1 MPPYTFQPSAD
12 PEDEWIFRVEAGACE
27 LCLTY
32 EDRVFKTEEI
42 PPEFPYAAVL
52 MENIIEPHVHPN
64 CRCQLRLIEESL
76 KQEKHG
82 MHKDFN
88 KIQNEFIK
96 YYCKSTSPCEQG
108 TMEFNAWVKDLG
120 LNTSKPYGKSLEAY
134 KWAKDMISKYK
145 EDEKNAYYKVLFAF
159 PIESMNGNVY
169 TEKEIKASVK
179 TVIGK
184 SPSINHWEDTRQEF
198 IEGGVKYVGAEY
210 EDGACEAI
218 LQVPKN
224 FICPLCDKGKPLT
237 SWIDE
242 KKIVNVSLE
251 ATCMKVGPKGECIG
265 LEFDAPTLLTS
276 DTLPGI
282 PMARIFPLERIFA
295 EALVVQKGGKK
306 MKQKVRVEGLGETLP
321 DGNGQCPPGMIFNSN
336 TGQCEQ
342 STDCPEGQHWSD
354 AEGKCV
360 ADEKAPPEGTKVPL
374 GTEAEPDNST
384 SPIEA
389 MSEDELKKKIADIAS
404 QIDAHYDDGIDT
416 TVIEPLQAELSAYKA
431 ALDALVAS
439 IAAEKKKKKKE
450 QECPDGEHWD
460 PDTGTCVP
468 DVAEKKNKA
477 KNAELQLQVSDLALK
492 KLQAEQNFKSAGEQ
506 LAFLQ
511 TELQRIIVEKIN
523 LEAEVE
529 AGKKNDSRLEAIID
543 KRDKTLLEKEKEH
556 TESERSYNKQLNEK
570 DKVISQKDTLIEKM
584 SESHKEALK
593 QGEDRLEVTST
604 ARENYKAQLES
615 LRASYEDVDKKYNEQ
630 LDTNLNQTKKLTE
643 ANETLITL
651 TEEKAELEAKIKKV
665 QRLGKVIVQIN
676 SSPEED

>member
-1 MPPYTFQPSAD
+1 LPPYTFQPSAD

-384 SPIEA
+384 APIE
-389 MSEDELKKKIADIAS
+389 ETCP
-404 QIDAHYDDGIDT
+404 DGQVWDPEQG
-416 TVIEPLQAELSAYKA
+416 VCVPE
-431 ALDALVAS
+431 
-439 IAAEKKKKKKE
+439 AAEE
-450 QECPDGEHWD
+450 ECPDGEHWD

-630 LDTNLNQTKKLTE
+630 LDINLNQTKKLTE